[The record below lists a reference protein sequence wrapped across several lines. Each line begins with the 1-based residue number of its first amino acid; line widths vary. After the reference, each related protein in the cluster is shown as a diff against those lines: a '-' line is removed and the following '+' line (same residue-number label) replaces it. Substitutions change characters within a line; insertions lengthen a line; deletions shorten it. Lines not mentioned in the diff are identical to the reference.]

1 MKEKSEKAGPNF
13 NTQKIKIKASS
24 PITPWKIDGETL
36 ETVTEF
42 ILLCSKITADGDYSH
57 EIKRWLHL
65 GSKATSNL
73 DRILQSRDITF
84 LTKVCLV
91 RAMLFPVVMYGC
103 ESWTIRKTW
112 MLKNWCFWTVISK
125 KTLESS
131 LNCKDIQPVSPKINQ
146 SWIFIGR
153 SDTEAQ
159 SPILWPPNGKNW
171 YFSLEKFLL
180 VGKIEGRR
188 RRERQRVR
196 WLDSIT
202 DSMDITF
209 CSPEELVMDRE
220 VWCAAV
226 HSVANSWTWLSEWN
240 EVLVT

>member
-1 MKEKSEKAGPNF
+1 M
-13 NTQKIKIKASS
+13 
-24 PITPWKIDGETL
+24 
-36 ETVTEF
+36 ETVTDF
-42 ILLCSKITADGDYSH
+42 ISGGSIITADGDCSH
-57 EIKRWLHL
+57 EIKRGLLL
-65 GSKATSNL
+65 GRKAMTNL
-73 DRILQSRDITF
+73 DGIIKSRDIT
-84 LTKVCLV
+84 LPTKVCLV
-91 RAMLFPVVMYGC
+91 KATVFPVVMYGC
-103 ESWTIRKTW
+103 ESWTIRKW
-112 MLKNWCFWTVISK
+112 VLKNWCFWIIVLE
-125 KTLESS
+125 KTLASS
-131 LNCKDIQPVSPKINQ
+131 LDCKDIQPVSPKINQ

>member
-1 MKEKSEKAGPNF
+1 MG
-13 NTQKIKIKASS
+13 
-24 PITPWKIDGETL
+24 
-36 ETVTEF
+36 TVRDF
-42 ILLCSKITADGDYSH
+42 ILGVPKSLQMVTAAI
-57 EIKRWLHL
+57 EIKRCLLL
-65 GSKATSNL
+65 GRKIMTSL
-73 DRILQSRDITF
+73 DSILKSRDII
-84 LTKVCLV
+84 LPTKVHLV
-91 RAMLFPVVMYGC
+91 KAMVFPVVMYGC